1 MLAWSEKDHGVCTKL
16 RLKAVRIRDMMASVS
31 SSVSW
36 NKSWLFIELVLHCA
50 NLSSVNI
57 CLQAYTGFWDASA
70 DSSLKKTPWMEN
82 VQNED
87 MSACE
92 QILCKLV
99 SRHEWLSCTVGG
111 LGKPGIMLGMAVVPC
126 LMTRAEHTPFW
137 LLLCLWPIYSSSCNG
152 MGAWLGQADVFS
164 GPGTGQ
170 LHHLP
175 CEQLSR
181 HAWAA

>member
-1 MLAWSEKDHGVCTKL
+1 MLAWSETDHGFCTKL

-36 NKSWLFIELVLHCA
+36 NKSWLFIELVLRTA

-57 CLQAYTGFWDASA
+57 CLQAYMGFWDASA
-70 DSSLKKTPWMEN
+70 DSSLKKKTKNKPTKTPWMEN

-87 MSACE
+87 ISACK

-111 LGKPGIMLGMAVVPC
+111 LGKPGVMLGMAVVPC
-126 LMTRAEHTPFW
+126 LTTRAEHTAF
-137 LLLCLWPIYSSSCNG
+137 C
-152 MGAWLGQADVFS
+152 AA
-164 GPGTGQ
+164 
-170 LHHLP
+170 
-175 CEQLSR
+175 LSLA
-181 HAWAA
+181 HI

>member
-1 MLAWSEKDHGVCTKL
+1 MPAGVHRLL
-16 RLKAVRIRDMMASVS
+16 RCFCR
-31 SSVSW
+31 
-36 NKSWLFIELVLHCA
+36 F
-50 NLSSVNI
+50 
-57 CLQAYTGFWDASA
+57 QF
-70 DSSLKKTPWMEN
+70 KKNPWMEN

-137 LLLCLWPIYSSSCNG
+137 LLPCLWPIYSSSCNQRELG
-152 MGAWLGQADVFS
+152 WVRLMFLVGLGQDSSITYRMSSSADM
-164 GPGTGQ
+164 
-170 LHHLP
+170 HELP
-175 CEQLSR
+175 NDTLLQRLSYGACLAR
-181 HAWAA
+181 KI